1 MQRQVMQLNAFDFE
15 IPDHLI
21 ALRPVSPREQA
32 RLLLIDP
39 RAPAALSDH
48 HVADLPD
55 FLQAG
60 DCLVVNDTRVI
71 PARLAGVRRG
81 RGQGARIDVTLHKR
95 ETEDQWLAFARPAK
109 KLVVGDCLDFF
120 ILSEGEASNGAKA
133 LSATIEDKREAG
145 EILLRFSAA
154 GFALDQALQRHGT
167 MPLPPYIAARRTE
180 DAGDLTDYQTVFA
193 KRQGAVAAPTAGLH
207 FTPALLDRIRAK
219 GVEIVTVTLHVGAG
233 TFLPVK
239 VEDISQHK
247 MHAEW
252 GEIDAPTAEALN
264 RCRQAGGRIVAVGTT
279 SLRVL
284 ESAVLP
290 DGSFVPFAQDTD
302 IFITPGYR
310 FKAVDVLFS
319 NFHLPRSTLFML
331 VSAFSGLPF
340 MQAAYRH
347 AIGKEYRFYSYGDA
361 CLLFRAPD
369 NGMSGA

>member
-1 MQRQVMQLNAFDFE
+1 MKLDAFDFD
-15 IPDHLI
+15 IPENLI
-21 ALRPVSPREQA
+21 ALRPITPREQA
-32 RLLLIDP
+32 RMLVIDP
-39 RAPAALSDH
+39 AGRIGPQAGWADRQ
-48 HVADLPD
+48 VADFPQ

-71 PARLAGVRRG
+71 PARLAAVRRG

-95 ETEDQWLAFARPAK
+95 ESGDQWLAFARPAK
-109 KLVVGDCLDFF
+109 KLVVGDCLDFLV
-120 ILSEGEASNGAKA
+120 LSDAEPQTAAED
-133 LSATIEDKREAG
+133 LSALVLEKKEGG
-145 EILLRFSAA
+145 EILLRFTQADL
-154 GFALDQALQRHGT
+154 ALDAALQHYGT
-167 MPLPPYIAARRTE
+167 MPLPPYIAARRSE
-180 DAGDLTDYQTVFA
+180 DAGDLTDFQTVFA
-193 KRQGAVAAPTAGLH
+193 QKQGAVAAPTAGLH
-207 FTPALLDRIRAK
+207 FTPALLDQIRAK
-219 GVEIVTVTLHVGAG
+219 GVNILTVTLHVGAG

-239 VEDISQHK
+239 VEEISQHK

-252 GEIDAPTAEALN
+252 GEIDAQTADQLN
-264 RCRQAGGRIVAVGTT
+264 RCRKAGGRIVAVGTT

-284 ESAVLP
+284 ESAVQP
-290 DGSFVPFAQDTD
+290 DGRFVPFSQDTA

-331 VSAFSGLPF
+331 VCAFAGLDF

-347 AIGKEYRFYSYGDA
+347 AMGEGYRFYSYGDA